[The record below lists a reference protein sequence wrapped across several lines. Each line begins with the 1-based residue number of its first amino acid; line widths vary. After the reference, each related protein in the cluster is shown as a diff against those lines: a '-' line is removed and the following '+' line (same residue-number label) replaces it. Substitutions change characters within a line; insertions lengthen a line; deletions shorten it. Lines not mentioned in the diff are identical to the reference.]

1 MSLKEKLIIW
11 ICMLNRIFFLN
22 EFDLVNKVWLISF
35 LVNDIVL
42 RLLNKLFLV
51 KYIVFSILV
60 FRIICSK

>member
-1 MSLKEKLIIW
+1 MSFKEKLIIW